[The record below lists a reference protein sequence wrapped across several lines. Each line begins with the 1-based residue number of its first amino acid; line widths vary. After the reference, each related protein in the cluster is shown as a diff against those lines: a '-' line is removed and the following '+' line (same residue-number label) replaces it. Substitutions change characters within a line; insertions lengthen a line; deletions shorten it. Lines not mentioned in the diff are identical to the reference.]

1 MLNSDRND
9 IGDPTCDGPPGRH
22 RPGIAAVLAMTL
34 VAILAVPGSAQTPPA
49 AARTEPDARPLPE
62 PSTSARELF
71 ARTRDRIV
79 QVRVLLA
86 SANEQSSLGSGFV
99 VRDDPR
105 AGAWVVTNYHVVAD
119 LAIDPIK
126 YRIELRG
133 TNERRTHASLVAID
147 VIHDLALLRID
158 PMVERDPWQTFPL
171 RDEPLAQGAK
181 VFALGNPLE
190 LGFLIS
196 EGIYNGKVEAQLY
209 EQMLF
214 SGALNSGMSGGPA
227 IDAAGRVVGVNVAT
241 RRDGESLSFLVPV
254 RFVRDMLA
262 RSTSARPRREWRSEI
277 ARQLLL
283 HQEFVTRTLLDAADG
298 GGRPANFTTQK
309 LSGRV
314 VPTLGGALPRCWA
327 DTRRVDEPRFL
338 RERLRCDL
346 KGGLFVNRRLTLGD
360 AEIDHVF
367 QRNISLVTPQFLD
380 IDSESPSHLGSL
392 TTRFDQEVTRDE
404 CRADFVRVAER
415 VYRVSMCV
423 NAYRKFPGLYRYR
436 VGALQVDGVHQ
447 RLKSGL
453 ELDGFSFE
461 NATRITQAFLE
472 RLR

>member
-1 MLNSDRND
+1 M
-9 IGDPTCDGPPGRH
+9 TPP
-22 RPGIAAVLAMTL
+22 IMAAALAMLLQILL
-34 VAILAVPGSAQTPPA
+34 VGTGSAQASDA
-49 AARTEPDARPLPE
+49 AAPAEPVARPLPE

-71 ARTRDRIV
+71 ARTRDGIV

-99 VRDDPR
+99 VRDDLR

-158 PMVERDPWQTFPL
+158 PMVRNDPWQTFPL
-171 RDEPLAQGAK
+171 REDPLAQGAK

-209 EQMLF
+209 DQMLF

-262 RSTSARPRREWRSEI
+262 RSASARPRREWRTEI
-277 ARQLLL
+277 AQQLLQ
-283 HQEFVTRTLLDAADG
+283 HQEFVTRTLLDAADRS
-298 GGRPANFTTQK
+298 GRPANFTTQK

-338 RERLRCDL
+338 RERLRCNL

-360 AEIDHVF
+360 AELDHVF
-367 QRNISLVTPQFLD
+367 LRNISLSTPQFLD
-380 IDSESPSHLGSL
+380 IDSSSPAYFGPAMA
-392 TTRFDQEVTRDE
+392 RFDQETTRDE
-404 CRADFVRVAER
+404 CRADFVRGAER

-436 VGALQVDGVHQ
+436 IDALQVDDVQQ
-447 RLKSGL
+447 RLKSQL